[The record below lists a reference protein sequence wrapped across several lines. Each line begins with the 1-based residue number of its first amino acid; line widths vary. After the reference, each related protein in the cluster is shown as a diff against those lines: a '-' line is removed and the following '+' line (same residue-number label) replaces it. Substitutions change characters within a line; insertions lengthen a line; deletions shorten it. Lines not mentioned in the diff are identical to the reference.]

1 MGIFKKLTGL
11 IKKAAPVIGGT
22 IGFALG
28 GPFGASIGSGLGSL
42 AAGRSAEDA
51 LMNAAFA
58 YGIGSLGQAAGF
70 RPAPPGATGIDSILP
85 GRVTSGTIAGETV
98 TGVAP
103 NFGIGARDAVPV
115 VDMLKQSSNP
125 IFSAIGRNPGTALA
139 AGVGA
144 LGLGALG
151 EEETETGGFKQRP
164 YPEGQMRAGMGLVDG
179 IAFNLNDDE
188 ERAEYFRRV
197 RERQGFKEKDEDED
211 REVFVDPIRAYRGGF
226 FPMQQQMGPSGLQQF
241 GQQIGEKIQAPA
253 QEIPGFLNEVESMAE
268 ERFGVELDGAGGTN
282 QIGSRLPSFNQNIA
296 NLFEQ
301 MQNRTGQD
309 NMTQDREAKPA
320 RIGTMPLRE
329 APLMGF
335 GGSPVA
341 SASASPFGGG
351 QSRTLG
357 GLGSMAGLFRMSEGG
372 SVNKAMGGTHRFY
385 NFPTNTLQY
394 IANKPDDYTEAEQQM
409 AASILATR
417 PPMIDP
423 MQAIGAPD
431 GSGGMMNG
439 GEVNGPGTGTSDSV
453 PARLSDGEFV
463 LTAKAVRGAGNGDR
477 DIGAARMYEMMS
489 ELERI
494 A

>member
-1 MGIFKKLTGL
+1 MGIFKKLTNVL
-11 IKKAAPVIGGT
+11 KKAAPIIGGT

-28 GPFGASIGSGLGSL
+28 GPFGASIGSGIGSL
-42 AAGRSAEDA
+42 ASGRSAQDA

-70 RPAPPGATGIDSILP
+70 RPAPEGATGIDAILP

-103 NFGIGARDAVPV
+103 NFGIGAGDAVPV

-125 IFSAIGRNPGTALA
+125 IFSAIGRNPGTSALL
-139 AGVGA
+139 GIGA
-144 LGLGALG
+144 LGLGGLA

-197 RERQGFKEKDEDED
+197 RERQGFKDKDEEKDEDE
-211 REVFVDPIRAYRGGF
+211 VSTDPVRAYRGGF

-241 GQQIGEKIQAPA
+241 GQQIGKTIQQPLQEKV
-253 QEIPGFLNEVESMAE
+253 QEIPAFLNEVESMAE

-282 QIGSRLPSFNQNIA
+282 QMGARLPSFNQNIA

-309 NMTQDREAKPA
+309 NTPQDQEFVPSGGPELQYVQRDMGEGMDQFG
-320 RIGTMPLRE
+320 RQMRGTTTNTGIPNTLRG
-329 APLMGF
+329 LMGF

-341 SASASPFGGG
+341 SASASPFGT
-351 QSRTLG
+351 RTLA
-357 GLGSMAGLFRMSEGG
+357 GLGSMGNLF
-372 SVNKAMGGTHRFY
+372 
-385 NFPTNTLQY
+385 
-394 IANKPDDYTEAEQQM
+394 
-409 AASILATR
+409 
-417 PPMIDP
+417 
-423 MQAIGAPD
+423 
-431 GSGGMMNG
+431 MMNG

-463 LTAKAVRGAGNGDR
+463 LTAKAVRGAGGGDR

-489 ELERI
+489 QLERI